1 MIFAGR
7 PAESDHSPAD
17 WLAAALPPAAP
28 ADATV
33 ASLVPPV
40 FPAYARVFHPAARYA
55 GDDDVDVTWA
65 EVAAANATVA
75 HPAMEWGS
83 ITGLMEFYDQADQSP
98 LWDGAP
104 ARGHLP
110 ADVAQTLIDVLRRH
124 TETPQECWFGVPAD
138 LVPADAG
145 PLELGGNDFW
155 LIRGPIELASANLAE
170 EPSEQSAGIWWP
182 ADRAWL
188 VVTDID
194 LVTTYVGGSSAC
206 IAEIVAHPRLE
217 AAEVA
222 VSQGTSWT
230 ADTVNPLPLDAP
242 D

>member
-7 PAESDHSPAD
+7 AAESDPSPGD
-17 WLAAALPPAAP
+17 WIAAAIHD
-28 ADATV
+28 DATV
-33 ASLVPPV
+33 GSLVPPV
-40 FPAYARVFHPAARYA
+40 FAAYARVFHPAARYA

-83 ITGLMEFYDQADQSP
+83 ITGLMEFFEQADQSP

-110 ADVAQTLIDVLRRH
+110 VHVAQAMARILGAH
-124 TETPQECWFGVPAD
+124 TGTPHDCWFGVPAE
-138 LVPADAG
+138 LIPADG
-145 PLELGGNDFW
+145 RPLELGGNEFW
-155 LIRGPIELASANLAE
+155 LIRGPIELAAANMAD
-170 EPSEQSAGIWWP
+170 EPSEQSPGIWWP
-182 ADRAWL
+182 ADRAWF

-206 IAEIVAHPRLE
+206 IADLLADPDLE
-217 AAEVA
+217 AAA
-222 VSQGTSWT
+222 VLPTQRITWD

-242 D
+242 E